1 MEYSPFG
8 SGMQNM
14 TISNEDLFG
23 EVTSLLREGRTVTI
37 PVKGSSMAPFII
49 EGKDVVVLEGIET
62 CSPEGQERRRAKIG
76 DIVLFK
82 AEGKY
87 YLHRILR
94 IENDVAEIQGDGIL
108 RSKELC
114 ATDGIFGRVTTIIKN
129 GEKQIDV
136 NSLPYRL
143 KIRLWLSLHPCRRIL
158 LGIWRRLPK

>member
-1 MEYSPFG
+1 
-8 SGMQNM
+8 MQNM

-23 EVTSLLREGRTVTI
+23 EVTSLLREGRSVTI

-49 EGKDVVVLEGIET
+49 EGKDAVVLEGIEACT
-62 CSPEGQERRRAKIG
+62 PEGQERRKAKVG

-82 AEGKY
+82 ADGKY

-108 RSKELC
+108 RSKERC
-114 ATDGIFGRVTTIIKN
+114 ATKRIFGRATAVIKN
-129 GEKQIDV
+129 GRKQVNV
-136 NSLPYRL
+136 NSFSYRL
-143 KIRLWLSLHPCRRIL
+143 KIRVWLSLHPCRRLL